1 MAESTLRSATKP
13 QSSTRRKILSVVG
26 VILVTLLSVSI
37 VLEIGLRIFWRLIP
51 LGVCASSPI
60 IGNYYC
66 QPYIVYDKPISIA
79 YHYAPNFKTEGYWD
93 PADPHSA
100 NPGNETRPT
109 GRSDKFLYKMQMDSM
124 GFPNDDVTWKDQYD
138 IVIAGDSFT
147 LRSAPK
153 TWIELLRG
161 ETNMSTL
168 TLGAPSWSP
177 MNYSAAI
184 EKYGLDKHPKW
195 VLMMY
200 FEGNDLYGAG
210 QYLER
215 QPTGLSWAEWDF
227 QHSTLGD
234 QLIVP
239 HMIAYTAQQIFPSNQ
254 VIRYRY
260 PITASTEAGYVQVVL
275 KDFQL
280 LALSADYNTLA
291 KSDEFLAMKSRIL
304 QVKQEVEARGGHFLL
319 VYIPS
324 KEHVYW
330 SRIWDPTDVNN
341 ILERTETVTLSDSD
355 HGHLVYSPQYLSFD
369 VFNQN
374 QTAQEQLFAD
384 MTKQN
389 SVEFLNLMP
398 VFWNETIKRG
408 ELYNYADPHW
418 NQAGNQ
424 LAADTIAAYIK
435 AH

>member
-1 MAESTLRSATKP
+1 MSAISTPKP
-13 QSSTRRKILSVVG
+13 VQSVRRRIFSV
-26 VILVTLLSVSI
+26 IALVLITLLSVSI
-37 VLEIGLRIFWRLIP
+37 VLEVGLRIFWRLIP

-66 QPYIVYDKPISIA
+66 QPYLVYDKPISLA
-79 YHYAPNFKTEGYWD
+79 YHYAPNFKIEGYWD

-100 NPGNETRPT
+100 NPGNETMPT
-109 GRSDKFLYKMQMDSM
+109 GRSDKFLYKLQIDSM
-124 GFPNDDVTWKDQYD
+124 GFPNNDTVWQAHYD

-153 TWIELLRG
+153 TWIEILHD

-168 TLGAPSWSP
+168 TLGAPSWAP
-177 MNYSAAI
+177 LNYSAAI

-200 FEGNDLYGAG
+200 FEGNDLYGTG

-227 QHSTLGD
+227 QHSTVSD

-239 HMIAYTAQQIFPSNQ
+239 HMISYAAQQIFPSNQ
-254 VIRYRY
+254 PISYRY
-260 PITASTEAGYVQVVL
+260 PVTASTEAGYVQVVL

-280 LALSADYNTLA
+280 LALSADYDTLA
-291 KSDEFLAMKSRIL
+291 RSDEFLAIKARIL
-304 QVKQEVEARGGHFLL
+304 QVKQEVEAQGAHFLL
-319 VYIPS
+319 VYIPG

-330 SRIWDPTDVNN
+330 SRIWDPKDVNN
-341 ILERTETVTLSDSD
+341 ILARTETVTLSDGD

-369 VFNQN
+369 VFNKN
-374 QTAQEQLFAD
+374 QTAQEQLFDD
-384 MTKQN
+384 MTKAN
-389 SVEFLNLMP
+389 SIEFLNLMP
-398 VFWNETIKRG
+398 VFWDNTIKHG

-424 LAADTIAAYIK
+424 LAADTIAEYIK
-435 AH
+435 TH

>member
-1 MAESTLRSATKP
+1 MVDTASQSITKSNP
-13 QSSTRRKILSVVG
+13 SMRRRIFSV
-26 VILVTLLSVSI
+26 IALVSITLLSVSV

-66 QPYIVYDKPISIA
+66 QPYIVYDKPMQLA
-79 YHYAPNFKTEGYWD
+79 YHYAPGFKTEGYWD

-100 NPGNETRPT
+100 NPGNETAPT
-109 GRSDKFLYKMQMDSM
+109 GRTDKFLYKMQMDSM

-138 IVIAGDSFT
+138 IVIAGDSFV
-147 LRSAPK
+147 LRSAPQ

-161 ETNMSTL
+161 DTGMTTL
-168 TLGAPSWSP
+168 ALGAPSWAP
-177 MNYSAAI
+177 INEVNAI
-184 EKYGLDKHPKW
+184 ETYGLDKHPKW
-195 VLMMY
+195 VVLMY
-200 FEGNDLYGAG
+200 FEGNDLYGTG
-210 QYLER
+210 QFLER
-215 QPTGLSWAEWDF
+215 QSTGLSWAEWDF
-227 QHSTLGD
+227 QHSALGD

-239 HMIAYTAQQIFPSNQ
+239 HLISYAVQQIFPSSATPH
-254 VIRYRY
+254 YRY
-260 PITASTEAGYVQVVL
+260 PITASTEAGNIQMVL

-291 KSDEFLAMKSRIL
+291 HSDEFLAEKAKIL
-304 QVKQEVEARGGHFLL
+304 EIRDLVEGQGGRFLL

-330 SRIWDPTDVNN
+330 SRIWDSKDVNN
-341 ILERTETVTLSDSD
+341 ILERTETVTLSDGD

-374 QTAQEQLFAD
+374 QTAQETLFDD

-389 SVEFLNLMP
+389 NVEFLNLMP
-398 VFWNETIKRG
+398 VFWNATIQHG
-408 ELYNYADPHW
+408 EFYNYADPHW

-424 LAADTIAAYIK
+424 LAADTIAEYIRT
-435 AH
+435 H